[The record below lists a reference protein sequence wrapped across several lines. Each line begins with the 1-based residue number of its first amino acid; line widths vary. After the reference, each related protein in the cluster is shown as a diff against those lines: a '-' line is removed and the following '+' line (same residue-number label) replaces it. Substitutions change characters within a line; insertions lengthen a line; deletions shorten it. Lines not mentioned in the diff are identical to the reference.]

1 VFVHLIFFLI
11 ALLMYPYFFT
21 SLLHLGLAAAPT
33 AQPPTEAILQE
44 GLALYQSERSSWV
57 ATDLML
63 ATTIDRNQI
72 GGYLTYFRGDSVC
85 TIFWGRES
93 TGQAGTPL
101 VGSYIF
107 PRQDVQAAT
116 SRFQRLG
123 AFSPVEARLFGIRG
137 AALATINADHN
148 EFLVPANTSLNLDLL
163 DGPEGTRVYVLTGP
177 EQGGV
182 VPIGNDH
189 LLTFNPAGKLKSA
202 ERLHSSYLPLNWTAV
217 KEKTIQG
224 MMHSHLAAHPYITP
238 TDICNVL
245 LYRPA
250 GCTQHIVVGKD
261 YVSIFDLDKKQLAI
275 LTHKAYERIAN
286 SMGQAAPVPGR

>member
-1 VFVHLIFFLI
+1 MFH
-11 ALLMYPYFFT
+11 A
-21 SLLHLGLAAAPT
+21 SLFSSLFRLGLAAVAPA

-63 ATTIDRNQI
+63 ATTTDRSQI

-85 TIFWGRES
+85 TVFWNKES

-101 VGSYIF
+101 VASYVF
-107 PRQDVQAAT
+107 PRQDVRAET
-116 SRFQRLG
+116 SRFQPLG
-123 AFSPVEARLFGIRG
+123 TFSPTEARLFGIRQQ
-137 AALATINADHN
+137 ALAVINAN
-148 EFLVPANTSLNLDLL
+148 RSEFPVPADTSLNLDLL
-163 DGPEGTRVYVLTGP
+163 DGPAGTKVYVLTGP
-177 EQGGV
+177 QQGNI

-189 LLTFNPAGKLKSA
+189 VLTFNPAGKLTA
-202 ERLHSSYLPLNWTAV
+202 NERLHSTYLPLSWDAG

-250 GCTQHIVVGKD
+250 SCTQHLVVGHE
-261 YVSIFDLDKKQLAI
+261 YVSIFDIEKKQLTI
-275 LTHKAYERIAN
+275 LTRKAYERIAK
-286 SMGQAAPVPGR
+286 P